1 MANNFNDAQ
10 ISLTDNTL
18 TDVYTATN
26 KSLVIAGTISNT
38 TTTAINVSLKKY
50 DDSATAGKFIFE
62 NVPLPTGSSLE
73 LPKIVLQTSDKIQ
86 AQSDDA
92 SGNADV
98 HLQLLTDVT

>member
-10 ISLTDNTL
+10 ISLTNANL
-18 TDVYTATN
+18 TDVFTATN

-38 TTTAINVSLKKY
+38 TTTSILVSLKKY
-50 DDSATAGKFIFE
+50 DNSATAGKFIFE
-62 NVPLPTGSSLE
+62 NIPLPTGSSIE

-86 AQSDDA
+86 AQSDSS

-98 HLQLLTDVT
+98 HLQLLTDVS

>member
-10 ISLTDNTL
+10 ISLTDATL

-38 TTTAINVSLKKY
+38 TTTSILVSLKKY
-50 DDSATAGKFIFE
+50 DNSATAGKFIFE
-62 NVPLPTGSSLE
+62 NIPLPTGSSIQ

-86 AQSDDA
+86 AQSDNS
-92 SGNADV
+92 SGHADV
-98 HLQLLTDVT
+98 HLQLLTDVS

>member
-10 ISLTDNTL
+10 ISLTDSTL

-38 TTTAINVSLKKY
+38 TTTSINVSLKKY
-50 DDSATAGKFIFE
+50 DNSATAGKFIFE

-98 HLQLLTDVT
+98 HLQLLTDVS

>member
-10 ISLTDNTL
+10 ISLTDATL

-38 TTTAINVSLKKY
+38 TTTSILVSLKKY
-50 DDSATAGKFIFE
+50 DNSANAGKFIFE
-62 NVPLPTGSSLE
+62 NVPLPTGSSIE

-86 AQSDDA
+86 AQSDSA

-98 HLQLLTDVT
+98 HLQLLTDVS

>member
-10 ISLTDNTL
+10 ISLTNANL

-38 TTTAINVSLKKY
+38 TTTSILVSLKKY
-50 DDSATAGKFIFE
+50 DNSATAGKFIFE
-62 NVPLPTGSSLE
+62 NIPLPTGSSIE

-86 AQSDDA
+86 AQSDSA

-98 HLQLLTDVT
+98 HLQLLTDVS